1 MTVEVCEIDDTE
13 NDNTMRYVEPY
24 TQRASLVNI
33 AYAEPME
40 IGPQSSANQSL
51 QTVNENIDEVYINE
65 VRLSPFKSSMNDSP
79 SKFNQIHE
87 AKEEQELMS
96 YGKSQP
102 SHEYTDHSYQN
113 NLWQYQQARPTKQE
127 PLIKMRVIEVLDPHP
142 QFFTSVTQQPKG
154 VSMKFADAFS
164 LYEKQKGSTIQTV
177 KVESMN
183 SETMEQKTYINE
195 MKKSLRV
202 NSNHF

>member
-1 MTVEVCEIDDTE
+1 
-13 NDNTMRYVEPY
+13 
-24 TQRASLVNI
+24 
-33 AYAEPME
+33 
-40 IGPQSSANQSL
+40 
-51 QTVNENIDEVYINE
+51 
-65 VRLSPFKSSMNDSP
+65 
-79 SKFNQIHE
+79 
-87 AKEEQELMS
+87 
-96 YGKSQP
+96 
-102 SHEYTDHSYQN
+102 
-113 NLWQYQQARPTKQE
+113 
-127 PLIKMRVIEVLDPHP
+127 MRVIEVLDPHP

-195 MKKSLRV
+195 IKKSLRV